1 MVCIKCI
8 KSMTPMFTAAD
19 AKLEGWVC
27 SCGHTEKAILR
38 ERRFTKETYYGDK
51 KNKRG
56 HLVQQSS

>member
-1 MVCIKCI
+1 MV
-8 KSMTPMFTAAD
+8 PMFTAAD
-19 AKLEGWVC
+19 YKLEGWAC